1 MRDDYF
7 YSSLTSD
14 HVAEVG
20 LQPRTSHSRTHAL
33 TLYHTT
39 LEVMLELDSEGL
51 NVLLADG
58 GRKGILGRCVKS

>member
-7 YSSLTSD
+7 YSPLTAD
-14 HVAEVG
+14 HVGELG

-33 TLYHTT
+33 TFYHTT

-51 NVLLADG
+51 NVILADG
-58 GRKGILGRCVKS
+58 GRKGIPGRCVKS